1 MKHFTALVKADN
13 GAYAKIACLVK
24 RSNVQKDRFGNS
36 FYTYTAKVEYADYTF
51 EDVNNK
57 PVSINA
63 STDLYCKNIIEK
75 LLLKWLDISGICI
88 EHISETTF

>member
-1 MKHFTALVKADN
+1 MKHFTALVKAEN
-13 GAYAKIACLVK
+13 GVYSKISCLVK
-24 RSNVQKDRFGNS
+24 RSNVQKDKFGNP
-36 FYTYTAKVEYADYTF
+36 FYTFTAKVEYADYTLA
-51 EDVNNK
+51 DINNK